1 MSSLLGSRSRVGSLT
16 VGAGLCVLA
25 LAGPSVVSTSGV
37 MSGSVTLGGN
47 TVGTR
52 TACSGGPSYPA
63 AVLALNP
70 SFYWR
75 ISEQSPPAVTA
86 VSDATV
92 NNLVGTVQGA
102 GGLTFGPTSA
112 GLIDCEDSYSVRF
125 PGNAGSRQFLVQRT
139 AVANPNTFTLSAWVR
154 TNSTRGGW
162 VVGMGGSRW
171 GTSVNHDRVI
181 YLQRNGRPSFSVGI
195 GPRTAI
201 FGTTAI
207 NDNQPH
213 HLVATLSGAGMAL
226 YVDGQLV
233 ASDPSVTAGA
243 SYTGNGPA
251 DPTPPANPDTPD
263 GFGYWRVGYDA
274 TTGLGPQAPTRSQL
288 GGQIDEIAVWQSTA
302 LSAQEV
308 SDLYA
313 SDHW

>member
-16 VGAGLCVLA
+16 LGAGLCVLA

-37 MSGSVTLGGN
+37 MTDSVTIGSN

-52 TACSGGPSYPA
+52 TACAGGPSYPA

-75 ISEQSPPAVTA
+75 IPEQTPPAVTS
-86 VSDATV
+86 VSDATP
-92 NNLVGTVQGA
+92 NNLPGTVQGT
-102 GGLTFGPTSA
+102 GLTFGTGSA
-112 GLIDCEDSYSVRF
+112 GLVDCEDTYSVRF
-125 PGNAGSRQFLVQRT
+125 PGNATSRQFLVQQT
-139 AVANPNTFTLSAWVR
+139 AVSNTDTFTLTAWVR
-154 TNSTRGGW
+154 TNTTRGGW

-171 GTSVNHDRVI
+171 GTSANYDRVI

-195 GPRTAI
+195 GPRTNI
-201 FGTTAI
+201 FGTTSI

-213 HLVATLSGAGMAL
+213 HLVATLSSAGMAL
-226 YVDGQLV
+226 YVDGSLV
-233 ASDPSVTAGA
+233 ASNPSVTAGA
-243 SYTGNGPA
+243 FYTGNGPA
-251 DPTPPANPDTPD
+251 DPTPPANPATPD

-274 TTGLGPQAPTRSQL
+274 TAGLGPVTPTRSQL
-288 GGQIDEIAVWQSTA
+288 RGQIDEVAVWQSTA
-302 LSAQEV
+302 LNAGQV